1 VSDRSGFHHV
11 SETTVHDGRVW
22 HVAVAE
28 FAAPDGS
35 TFIRDIVR
43 SPGAVGVVPLL
54 FDPEGRPSVVL
65 VSQYRPP
72 YDMTVV
78 EIPAGMR
85 DIEGEDTEAVA
96 QRELREEVGL
106 AAGKLRLLSEIYPS
120 PGMTDSV
127 TSLYLATECTPVDDD
142 RQGPEEEHMELVH
155 VALPEAVDMV
165 VRGEIRDAKSV
176 AALLLTER
184 LLRDADGPTDR

>member
-1 VSDRSGFHHV
+1 VSDRPEFRRV
-11 SETTVHDGRVW
+11 SETKVHDGHVW
-22 HVAVAE
+22 HVAVAD
-28 FAAPDGS
+28 FIAPDG
-35 TFIRDIVR
+35 TMFTRDIVR

-65 VSQYRPP
+65 VAQYRPP
-72 YDMTVV
+72 YDATVV

-85 DIEGEDTEAVA
+85 DIEGEDTEEVA
-96 QRELREEVGL
+96 RRELREEVGL
-106 AAGKLRLLSEIYPS
+106 AAEQLQMLGEIYPS

-127 TSLYLATECTPVDDD
+127 TSLYLATGCTPVDDD

-184 LLRDADGPTDR
+184 LLRETDGTPDR